1 MYFACAGGESHR
13 SDRSSVATKRHSRSF
28 ATKRHRK
35 HIGIIHSVCAFCAS
49 LWLKKM
55 TQLTKARAAEI
66 LQALRE
72 RYVLVL
78 GDVMLDEFVWG
89 DVTRISPDAP
99 VPVVDVRRESMHLG
113 GAANVLA
120 NLVALGARGSVVGV
134 VGNDAAGRRLQ
145 TGLSELGIQDQ
156 YLVVDESRP
165 STTKTRI
172 IAHSQ
177 LVVRADRESRSPV
190 TGKLEEKIVAS
201 LKDALQHAH
210 AFVVSDYD
218 KGVVTPRI
226 LNEIL
231 PVAYE
236 QVPVLIDP
244 KLRNFNSYRPAT
256 LVTPNHLE
264 ALRMSDSEDH
274 SDDGSHHAAKVIREK
289 LGCDAVLITRGD
301 RGMMLLEGDGP
312 PVYVETAAREVY
324 DVTGAGDTVIA
335 ALASAL
341 ASGAKMIEAASFANH
356 AAGVVVGKVGTA
368 TATADELLS
377 TFEI

>member
-1 MYFACAGGESHR
+1 MPE
-13 SDRSSVATKRHSRSF
+13 
-28 ATKRHRK
+28 
-35 HIGIIHSVCAFCAS
+35 
-49 LWLKKM
+49 
-55 TQLTKARAAEI
+55 LTKTRVSEI
-66 LQALRE
+66 LKALQD

-89 DVTRISPDAP
+89 DVTRISPEAP
-99 VPVVDVRRESMHLG
+99 VPVVDVRRESVHLG

-120 NLVALGARGSVVGV
+120 NVVALGAGGSVVGV
-134 VGNDAAGRRLQ
+134 VGKDGPGERLQ
-145 TGLSELGIQDQ
+145 NKLRELGSQDGC
-156 YLVVDESRP
+156 LIVDDARR

-177 LVVRADRESRSPV
+177 LVVRADRESRVP
-190 TGKLEEKIVAS
+190 VAS
-201 LKDALQHAH
+201 KIEDQIIACLKETLKHAD

-226 LNEIL
+226 LREIL

-244 KLRNFNSYRPAT
+244 KLRNFNFYRPAT
-256 LVTPNHLE
+256 LITPNHHE

-274 SDDGSHHAAKVIREK
+274 SDDGSHQAASVIRKK

-301 RGMMLLEGDGP
+301 RGMMLLEGDGE
-312 PVYVETAAREVY
+312 PVYVKTAAREVY

-335 ALASAL
+335 ALAAAL
-341 ASGAKMIEAASFANH
+341 STGATMLEAASLANH
-356 AAGVVVGKVGTA
+356 AAGIVVGKIGTA
-368 TATADELLS
+368 TATAEELMN
-377 TFEI
+377 TFDQ

>member
-1 MYFACAGGESHR
+1 MS
-13 SDRSSVATKRHSRSF
+13 
-28 ATKRHRK
+28 
-35 HIGIIHSVCAFCAS
+35 
-49 LWLKKM
+49 
-55 TQLTKARAAEI
+55 QLTKTRASEI
-66 LQALRE
+66 LQSLCD
-72 RYVLVL
+72 RYVVVL

-89 DVTRISPDAP
+89 DVTRISPEAP
-99 VPVVDVRRESMHLG
+99 VPVVEVRRESEHLG

-134 VGNDAAGRRLQ
+134 VGQDGAGERLR
-145 TGLSELGIQDQ
+145 TGLRQLGNHDQ
-156 YLVVDESRP
+156 CLIADKSRT

-177 LVVRADRESRSPV
+177 LVVRADRESRTPV
-190 TGKLEEKIVAS
+190 NSDIEEKIIS
-201 LKDALQHAH
+201 GLKDALKQAD

-226 LNEIL
+226 LREIL

-236 QVPVLIDP
+236 HVPVLVDP

-264 ALRMSDSEDH
+264 ALRMSGTEDH

-301 RGMMLLEGDGP
+301 RGMMLLEANEE
-312 PVYVETAAREVY
+312 PVYVKTAAREVY

-335 ALASAL
+335 ALAGAL
-341 ASGAKMIEAASFANH
+341 AAGATILEAASFANH
-356 AAGVVVGKVGTA
+356 AAGIVVGKVGTA
-368 TATADELLS
+368 TATAEELIATFTDE
-377 TFEI
+377 

>member
-1 MYFACAGGESHR
+1 MP
-13 SDRSSVATKRHSRSF
+13 
-28 ATKRHRK
+28 
-35 HIGIIHSVCAFCAS
+35 
-49 LWLKKM
+49 
-55 TQLTKARAAEI
+55 QLTKTRASEI
-66 LQALRE
+66 LKTLAS

-89 DVTRISPDAP
+89 DVTRISPEAP
-99 VPVVDVRRESMHLG
+99 VPVVDVRRESVHLG

-120 NLVALGARGSVVGV
+120 NLVALGSRGSVVGV
-134 VGNDAAGRRLQ
+134 VGRDGPGERLQ
-145 TGLSELGIQDQ
+145 TELRELGSQDGC
-156 YLVVDESRP
+156 LIVDDTRR

-177 LVVRADRESRSPV
+177 LVVRADRESRVPV
-190 TGKLEEKIVAS
+190 TSEIEDQIIAC
-201 LKDALQHAH
+201 LKEALQQAD

-226 LNEIL
+226 LREIL

-244 KLRNFNSYRPAT
+244 KLRNFNAYHPAT

-274 SDDGSHHAAKVIREK
+274 SDDGSHAAAKIIREK

-301 RGMMLLEGDGP
+301 RGMMLLEGDGG

-335 ALASAL
+335 ALACAL
-341 ASGAKMIEAASFANH
+341 ACGATMVEAASFANR
-356 AAGVVVGKVGTA
+356 AAGIVVGKVGTA
-368 TATADELLS
+368 TASAEELIQSFATDLRG
-377 TFEI
+377 

>member
-1 MYFACAGGESHR
+1 MS
-13 SDRSSVATKRHSRSF
+13 
-28 ATKRHRK
+28 
-35 HIGIIHSVCAFCAS
+35 
-49 LWLKKM
+49 
-55 TQLTKARAAEI
+55 QLTKTRAAEI
-66 LQALRE
+66 LRNLRD
-72 RYVLVL
+72 RFVLVL

-89 DVTRISPDAP
+89 DVTRISPEAP

-134 VGNDAAGRRLQ
+134 VGNDPAGARLQ
-145 TGLSELGIQDQ
+145 NGLRNLGAQEGCLIV
-156 YLVVDESRP
+156 YESRP

-177 LVVRADRESRSPV
+177 LVVRTDRESRAAV
-190 TGKLEEKIVAS
+190 TTNIEDKIVS
-201 LKDALQHAH
+201 CLKDALKHAD

-226 LNEIL
+226 LREIL
-231 PVAYE
+231 PLAYE
-236 QVPVLIDP
+236 HVPVLIDP

-274 SDDGSHHAAKVIREK
+274 SDDGSHQAAKVIREK

-301 RGMMLLEGDGP
+301 RGMMLLEGSGQ

-341 ASGAKMIEAASFANH
+341 ATGATMVEAASFANH
-356 AAGVVVGKVGTA
+356 AAGIVVGKVGTA
-368 TATADELLS
+368 TATADELLE
-377 TFEI
+377 TFDTD